1 MNMIVGKKQII
12 LASLVLALGIAVYLN
27 YQFAQT
33 DGDFIASSAIME
45 EDEEENYGDA
55 KFVDKKGADTA
66 VATGEYFSEAKLTR
80 NKTRDEAVEAL
91 KVMLAD
97 VKLDTE
103 QKTVLTQQATQ
114 LAEAIEIEG
123 KIENLIKAKGFTEC
137 MVYYDAEK
145 VDVILKTDGLL
156 ENEVV
161 QIRDIILEETEVPV
175 QNISIVPVK

>member
-80 NKTRDEAVEAL
+80 NKTRD
-91 KVMLAD
+91 
-97 VKLDTE
+97 
-103 QKTVLTQQATQ
+103 
-114 LAEAIEIEG
+114 
-123 KIENLIKAKGFTEC
+123 
-137 MVYYDAEK
+137 
-145 VDVILKTDGLL
+145 
-156 ENEVV
+156 
-161 QIRDIILEETEVPV
+161 
-175 QNISIVPVK
+175 

>member
-33 DGDFIASSAIME
+33 DGDFIVSSAVMENE
-45 EDEEENYGDA
+45 EDENYGDA
-55 KFVDKKGADTA
+55 KFVDKKGADTT
-66 VATGEYFSEAKLTR
+66 VETGEYFSEAKLAR

-91 KVMLAD
+91 KVMLSD
-97 VKLDTE
+97 VKLDTD

-114 LAEAIEIEG
+114 LAESIEVEG

-137 MVYYDAEK
+137 MVYYDTEK

-161 QIRDIILEETEVPV
+161 QIRDIILEETDVPV